1 MSNQEPLHTSGA
13 VNGAVFRRPTIVKK
27 INKPV
32 TIECHSVIKETK
44 NQINLNSKTSEA

>member
-27 INKPV
+27 ITKPV
-32 TIECHSVIKETK
+32 TIERNSVIKKLKTK
-44 NQINLNSKTSEA
+44 LT

>member
-27 INKPV
+27 KKGQLLSNA
-32 TIECHSVIKETK
+32 T
-44 NQINLNSKTSEA
+44 L

>member
-27 INKPV
+27 ITNQV
-32 TIECHSVIKETK
+32 TIERNSVIKETK
-44 NQINLNSKTSEA
+44 NQINLNSKTPEA